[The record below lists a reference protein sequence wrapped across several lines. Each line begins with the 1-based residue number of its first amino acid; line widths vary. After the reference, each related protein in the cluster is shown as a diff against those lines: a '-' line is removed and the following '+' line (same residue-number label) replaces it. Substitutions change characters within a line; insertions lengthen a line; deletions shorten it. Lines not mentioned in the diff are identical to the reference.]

1 MAKQVDVNKTL
12 LDVYNDKELVNYLA
26 KKLKKILM
34 TNFAEGTSYEV
45 RSAIMVD
52 EIAENIFPL
61 LSAVDKR
68 MNGDSNEPNIVV

>member
-1 MAKQVDVNKTL
+1 MTKQVDVNKTL
-12 LDVYNDKELVNYLA
+12 LDAYNDKELVNYLT

-34 TNFAEGTSYEV
+34 TNFAESTSYEV
-45 RSAIMVD
+45 RMAIMVD

>member
-26 KKLKKILM
+26 KRLRKALQWGDTDK
-34 TNFAEGTSYEV
+34 FSVEV
-45 RSAIMVD
+45 QAVSMVD
-52 EIAENIFPL
+52 EIYVDVLPL
-61 LSAVDKR
+61 LEAVNRR

>member
-1 MAKQVDVNKTL
+1 MTKQVDVNKTL
-12 LDVYNDKELVNYLA
+12 LGAYNDKELVNYLT

-45 RSAIMVD
+45 RAAIMVD

>member
-12 LDVYNDKELVNYLA
+12 LGAYNDKELVNYLT

-45 RSAIMVD
+45 RTAIMVD
-52 EIAENIFPL
+52 EIAESIFPL